1 MPWHLEKRK
10 TGEVTRNPKKKAR
23 RKSNPTTRTVRYV
36 DMNAHDRKKYR
47 KDAQMAA
54 RFAGASIRDVVFDD
68 VPTPHGF
75 KKDDAFVEVGEEV
88 AVEYRV
94 RGRKSERFGYTW
106 RHRAGDNG
114 KGKKKTKPPI
124 IAIHRKSGQQVTVS
138 QPGTRRTFSPDEGLK
153 G

>member
-1 MPWHLEKRK
+1 
-10 TGEVTRNPKKKAR
+10 
-23 RKSNPTTRTVRYV
+23 
-36 DMNAHDRKKYR
+36 MNAHDRKKYR